1 MTRKRRRRGGGGG
14 GGGGGRG
21 GGEGRGG
28 QERRRRTEEEE
39 EDRRG
44 GEGQERRD
52 RRRRGGLLRGT
63 SVAPAPVV
71 HESASSVPLSKT
83 ASNAPSANRSAVQSP
98 TYAPRAGRRRAR
110 SSRGGDHFAV
120 ARGRRRRVCRSRVT
134 HSQRIDSSLSI
145 SRSFSPSLA
154 TSLHLSPSSPSCT
167 SLAIIAV
174 LHISR
179 HHRRLARAD
188 ARAGDDEGGGRRGS
202 LSPPERQRPC
212 ARRAGAPARA
222 SECASEQ
229 AGVGGERVR
238 ECGRRAFR
246 RDRALNSRRVV
257 AARPRGANSAACI
270 RSACLRALPLLFR
283 DGFDRRLFRSPLLCL
298 LLALVLPPLRLLRL
312 SNVVL
317 LLLVLVLPHPSLRS
331 PRSGRRTM
339 HFNKSSSSV

>member
-174 LHISR
+174 SR
-179 HHRRLARAD
+179 AQTRAPATTRGVGGEGLSRRRNASGRARV
-188 ARAGDDEGGGRRGS
+188 ARV
-202 LSPPERQRPC
+202 RQRERAS
-212 ARRAGAPARA
+212 ARVSKRASGA
-222 SECASEQ
+222 SECAS
-229 AGVGGERVR
+229 A
-238 ECGRRAFR
+238 
-246 RDRALNSRRVV
+246 D
-257 AARPRGANSAACI
+257 AARFGAI
-270 RSACLRALPLLFR
+270 ER
-283 DGFDRRLFRSPLLCL
+283 
-298 LLALVLPPLRLLRL
+298 
-312 SNVVL
+312 
-317 LLLVLVLPHPSLRS
+317 
-331 PRSGRRTM
+331 
-339 HFNKSSSSV
+339 